1 MNKTLRIKP
10 ILLFIVALA
19 LAGCASQIQ
28 SVPPLVYEVE
38 NTAEGLAAPPLPT
51 ADQAP
56 SVATLPDPFEWS
68 DGSGRVERFADWS
81 RRRGEII
88 AELEHY
94 ELGSKPPRPETLT
107 ASWNPADSTLTV
119 TMTQGGDTLRL
130 ASKVVMPQG
139 AGPHPIII
147 GVNFPTGSLPPALFD
162 DFIKIPFM
170 HNQVSMHSAKDTTN
184 PVYRMFPSLVTSG
197 NYAAW
202 SWGFSRLI
210 DGLELVAAEMGA
222 DVRRIAVTGCSYAGK
237 MALFA
242 GALDERIA
250 LTIVQESGGGGIN
263 SWRVSETLGN
273 VEKISNTNYDWFL
286 PSLRDNF
293 DGRADHLPYDHHEL
307 IALIAPR
314 PVLILGNPDYGW
326 LADESGYVSTM
337 AALEVWRAM
346 GIPERVGFDFS
357 PEHPHCFVT
366 QSQQEAITAFVD
378 RFLRDHEEV
387 ATEIIRT
394 APLFGEVDYVRWM
407 PWAGHNLN

>member
-1 MNKTLRIKP
+1 MKKIF
-10 ILLFIVALA
+10 LLPLA
-19 LAGCASQIQ
+19 AVVLAGCASGG
-28 SVPPLVYEVE
+28 SGELPLVYEVE
-38 NTAEGLAAPPLPT
+38 NRAEGLPVPPLPT

-68 DGSGRVERFADWS
+68 DGSGRVEKLADWT

-88 AELEHY
+88 AEIEHY
-94 ELGSKPPRPETLT
+94 ELGAKPPRPETLT
-107 ASWNPADSTLTV
+107 ATWSPADSTLTV

-130 ASKVVMPQG
+130 SSKVVMPQG
-139 AGPHPIII
+139 AGPHPVII
-147 GVNFPTGSLPPALFD
+147 GVNLPTGSLPPALFD
-162 DFIKIPFM
+162 DFIQIPFV
-170 HNQVSMHSAKDTTN
+170 HNQVSMHSAKDTSN
-184 PVYRMFPSLVTSG
+184 PVYRMFPSLATSG

-202 SWGFSRLI
+202 SWGISRLV

-222 DVRRIAVTGCSYAGK
+222 DVRRVAVTGCSYAGK

-293 DGRADHLPYDHHEL
+293 DGRADRLPYDHHEL

-326 LADESGYVSTM
+326 LADQSGYVSTM

-346 GIPERVGFDFS
+346 GVPERIGFDFS
-357 PEHPHCFVT
+357 PEHPHCLVT
-366 QSQQEAITAFVD
+366 DSQQEAITAFID
-378 RFLRDHEEV
+378 RFFRGVEDV
-387 ATEIIRT
+387 DTAAIRT
-394 APLFGEVDYVRWM
+394 APLFGEVDYATWM
-407 PWAGHNLN
+407 PWAGATLR